1 MYNNREYQYK
11 HVAGAATT
19 VAFVGRGNLGGIEVN
34 SATAVGIITVYD
46 APASNVASSTNVI
59 AVIAAASPS
68 RLFSRNLV
76 VSSGLTVNTAG
87 ASDIT
92 IAYTQG

>member
-19 VAFVGRGNLGGIEVN
+19 VAFVGRGNLGKIDIN
-34 SATAVGIITVYD
+34 TATAVGTITIKD
-46 APASNVASSTNVI
+46 STDGIDGTTI
-59 AVIAAASPS
+59 AIIAAATLAGSYLRGYVMS
-68 RLFSRNLV
+68 RGLV
-76 VSSGLTVNTAG
+76 VVTAG

-92 IAYTQG
+92 IGYTQG